1 MPQLTN
7 DFKII
12 LPVQLKD
19 NLMSIYVGFES
30 KGKTVAIYRFGGS
43 AVN

>member
-12 LPVQLKD
+12 VPIQLKA
-19 NLMSIYVGFES
+19 NLMSIYVGFQA